1 MKERSTLT
9 RSILIILILIFFTLP
24 SWAESYLVLSR
35 PLDGLSGRT
44 ALEKS
49 AFNKLIKAGIAP
61 EKIKQTYPFLGAA
74 MTDLEAGTAAKL
86 RSERPDL
93 VIIKAD
99 VKLYHSTEGT
109 DLSEQSLSETPWH
122 VLKAQPL
129 QEYAIEMGA
138 DFSSVLIFV
147 LDTGVDTDHPDLT
160 DNLDMT
166 YARHFYDT
174 YLDGVASDDLVTDYQ
189 GHGSEVTGTIV
200 GSTTGVTPSLKV
212 VPIRSA
218 TNRGGLSITCLTAAC
233 DYIMGLKEGELT
245 GTNIIINLSY
255 NSDPSSTSDNE
266 LADFFDVLF
275 ANLKDHEIL
284 FVGSAGNNGIDTDVR
299 YVYPTWNESNN
310 YVAAASAGSNGVLSG
325 FSNYGDL
332 KVEVAS
338 PGSSILTTDR
348 TGSYVTV
355 DGTSF
360 ASPFTAGIAGLIW
373 AIEPNL
379 EYWEV
384 RNLLINA
391 IGGVNVTTSFL
402 SDYRGSEDDYLLL
415 PLSDLVSSTY
425 EDEPVNVMAGKA
437 LSPSVIADMTYGPD
451 PENGEEHVPFD
462 AVLSWD
468 SALDPVSYDLWFGT
482 DDDTLVKISK
492 DPAASSTGL
501 PDIEEDLGYKLSYD
515 TCYFWRVNL
524 HSGETSTI
532 GTTWRLKTVTLK
544 AYDNSPVNNAVNV
557 DSETV
562 LSWNYDMEG
571 STFDVYLSADE
582 NSVSDMDIGALIVSG
597 TSLSSLN
604 VRNLGYNTTYYWRVV
619 THFSDPERDLVSSAI
634 EGDILNFTTKAEDGD
649 PDLVMSG
656 GGGGGC
662 SSISGLHTMVLMIAP
677 LLILL
682 KNKL

>member
-9 RSILIILILIFFTLP
+9 RSILIIVILIFFTLP
-24 SWAESYLVLSR
+24 SWADSYLVLSR

-49 AFNKLIKAGIAP
+49 ASNKLIKAGIAP

-74 MTDLEAGTAAKL
+74 VTDLQTETVAKL

-93 VIIKAD
+93 IIIRSD
-99 VKLYHSTEGT
+99 VMLYHSTDGT
-109 DLSEQSLSETPWH
+109 DLTEQSLSEIPWH
-122 VLKAQPL
+122 VLKAKPL
-129 QEYAIEMGA
+129 QEYAIETGA
-138 DFSSVLIFV
+138 DSSSVLIFV
-147 LDTGVDTDHPDLT
+147 LDTGVDTDHPDLI

-174 YLDGVASDDLVTDYQ
+174 YLGGVDSDDIVTDYQ

-200 GSTTGVTPSLKV
+200 GSTTGVAPSLKV

-218 TNRGGLSITCLTAAC
+218 TNSGGLSITCLTAAC

-255 NSDPSSTSDNE
+255 NSGTSLISDNE
-266 LADFFDVLF
+266 LADFFDILF

-284 FVGSAGNNGIDTDVR
+284 FVGSAGNDGIDADVR

-310 YVAAASAGSNGVLSG
+310 YVAVASAGSNGVLSG

-332 KVEVAS
+332 RVEVAS
-338 PGSSILTTDR
+338 PGSSMFTTDR

-373 AIEPNL
+373 AIEPTL

-402 SDYRGSEDDYLLL
+402 SDYRGTENDYILL
-415 PLSDLVSSTY
+415 PLSDLASSTY

-451 PENGEEHVPFD
+451 PENGEEHVAFD

-468 SALDPVSYDLWFGT
+468 SALDPVSYDLWFGAT
-482 DDDTLVKISK
+482 DDTFVKISK

-501 PDIEEDLGYKLSYD
+501 PDIEEDLDYKLSYD
-515 TCYFWRVNL
+515 TYYFWRVDL

-544 AYDNSPVNNAVNV
+544 AYDNSPVNNAVNI
-557 DSETV
+557 DAETV

-571 STFDVYLSADE
+571 STFDVYLSTDE
-582 NSVSDMDIGALIVSG
+582 NTVTDMDSGALIVSG
-597 TSLSSLN
+597 TSFSSLN
-604 VRNLGYNTTYYWRVV
+604 VTGLGYDTTYYWRVV
-619 THFSDPERDLVSSAI
+619 TNFSDPERYLVSSAF
-634 EGDILNFTTKAEDGD
+634 EGDVLNFTTKAQDGN

-662 SSISGLHTMVLMIAP
+662 SSISGSHNMILMIAP

-682 KNKL
+682 KSKP